1 MELGEVIRVTLPAF
15 YVVGKEGK
23 GLAEEGPSWVPA
35 LWDLATKDFEEIE
48 FLLADQ
54 EAENLQFWGLMSDGE
69 NWLEPWQE
77 TGRYLAGVQVTT
89 DNFPP
94 VDWVRWE
101 MPEMEYMVIKTNESN
116 LNMMTEKMLRE
127 VLPENN
133 VQLAAAIQEHYLPNF
148 QEGEVE
154 LYFPIEPIAPVVT
167 KEELLS

>member
-101 MPEMEYMVIKTNESN
+101 MPEMEY
-116 LNMMTEKMLRE
+116 
-127 VLPENN
+127 
-133 VQLAAAIQEHYLPNF
+133 
-148 QEGEVE
+148 
-154 LYFPIEPIAPVVT
+154 
-167 KEELLS
+167 LSLIHI